1 MITNDAELT
10 IVRKQ
15 LALMEDNLQSL
26 RQRIDPATHHR
37 NYLLYAQ
44 GLFDMIRS
52 LRHDIDAYLLLDREF
67 IHTGGVTSEVTED
80 GKCFVLR
87 DRDDGKPDI
96 NCNLSSPD
104 SAKVI
109 EGARVVVRGTVR
121 HSPTLVVESL
131 ETAAAEPVTAH

>member
-10 IVRKQ
+10 IVRRQ

-26 RQRIDPATHHR
+26 RQRIDPATHQR

-52 LRHDIDAYLLLDREF
+52 LRRDIDAYVLLDREF
-67 IHTGGVTSEVTED
+67 IHTGGFASEVTED
-80 GKCFVLR
+80 GTSFLLR

-96 NCNLSSPD
+96 NCNLSNPT
-104 SAKVI
+104 SAKVV

-131 ETAAAEPVTAH
+131 EAPAAEPVAAH